1 MEVPDEHDSFRDRAA
16 TIDEQGK
23 RKWVFAYKPRGRF
36 YSARTLLSFFYLLLF
51 FGLPFIKYKG
61 EPFLLLNIIERKFVV
76 FGFVFW
82 SQDFYLFGLTMILFV
97 VFIIVFTVAFG
108 RLFCGWACPQTVFME
123 MVFRKIEYWIDG
135 DAPKQMALK
144 RMPWNAE
151 KIRKRITKWLA
162 FYIMAFLI
170 GNTFL
175 SYIIGVDRLIDI
187 VRDPWGMHVKGFLG
201 MVVFSSV
208 FFMVYLRFREQVCTV
223 VCPYGRLQGVLL
235 DRHSVVVA
243 YDYVRGE
250 PREKNRKG
258 IERKGGDCVDCNLC
272 VHVCPT
278 GIDIR
283 NGTQLDCTNCTACID
298 ACDFMMDKMEKPRG
312 LVRYASESTIADGK
326 PFVITTRLK
335 AYIAVLLCLLGS
347 WLVILFSRS
356 SVDMEIRKVAGLLY
370 QERETGEVTN
380 LYNVMFLNKSHND
393 YQNLHVRVLGSNAA
407 YIEWV
412 GNKDSFI
419 RLPKEAMVKLTG
431 YIVMK
436 QSSVKERQQ
445 KLQLGLYH
453 GNQLLQSEKTNFLA
467 PVSNKK

>member
-1 MEVPDEHDSFRDRAA
+1 M
-16 TIDEQGK
+16 
-23 RKWVFAYKPRGRF
+23 
-36 YSARTLLSFFYLLLF
+36 
-51 FGLPFIKYKG
+51 
-61 EPFLLLNIIERKFVV
+61 V
-76 FGFVFW
+76 FGSVFW
-82 SQDFYLFGLTMILFV
+82 SQDFYLFGIAMILFV

-135 DAPKQMALK
+135 DAPKQQALK
-144 RMPWNAE
+144 RQPWNAE
-151 KIRKRITKWLA
+151 KIRKRVSKWVV
-162 FYIMAFLI
+162 FYLVSFLI

-175 SYIIGVDRLIDI
+175 AYIIGMDELKTII
-187 VRDPWGMHVKGFLG
+187 SDPWGMHVKGFLG
-201 MVVFSSV
+201 MLVFSFV

-298 ACDFMMDKMEKPRG
+298 ACDFMMDKMGKPRG
-312 LVRYASESTIADGK
+312 LVRYASEATIADGK
-326 PFVITTRLK
+326 PFIVTPRLK
-335 AYIAVLLCLLGS
+335 AYIAVLLVLLAG
-347 WLVILFSRS
+347 WLVILISRS
-356 SVDMEIRKVAGLLY
+356 SVDMEVRKVAGLLY
-370 QERETGEVTN
+370 QERENGEVTN

-393 YQNLHVRVLGSNAA
+393 YKQLHVRVMGADA
-407 YIEWV
+407 RIEWV
-412 GNKDSFI
+412 GNADTFI
-419 RLPKEAMVKLTG
+419 QLPKEGMVRLTG

-436 QSSVKERQQ
+436 QADVKERQQ
-445 KLQLGLYH
+445 KLQLGLYV
-453 GNQLLQSEKTNFLA
+453 GDRLLQSEKTVFLA
-467 PVSNKK
+467 PVAK

>member
-1 MEVPDEHDSFRDRAA
+1 MEVPDEHDSFRDRSA
-16 TIDEQGK
+16 TIDDQGK

-36 YSARTLLSFFYLLLF
+36 YSARTLLSYVYLLLF
-51 FGLPFIKYKG
+51 FGLPFVQYKG

-82 SQDFYLFGLTMILFV
+82 SQDFYLFGITMILFV

-135 DAPKQMALK
+135 DAPKQQALK

-151 KIRKRITKWLA
+151 KLRKRITKWVV
-162 FYIMAFLI
+162 FYVVSSLI

-175 SYIIGVDRLIDI
+175 AYIIGMDQLQTI
-187 VRDPWGMHVKGFLG
+187 VSDPWGLHVRGFVG
-201 MVVFSSV
+201 MLVFSFV

-258 IERKGGDCVDCNLC
+258 IVRQGGDCVDCNLC

-312 LVRYASESTIADGK
+312 LIRYASEATIADGK
-326 PFVITTRLK
+326 PFVITPRLK
-335 AYIAVLLCLLGS
+335 AYIAVLLVLLAG
-347 WLVILFSRS
+347 WLVILISRS
-356 SVDMEIRKVAGLLY
+356 SVDMEVRKVAGLLY
-370 QERETGEVTN
+370 QERENGEVTN
-380 LYNVMFLNKSHND
+380 LYNVMFLNKSHNNYD
-393 YQNLHVRVLGSNAA
+393 RLHVRVLGADA
-407 YIEWV
+407 RIEWV
-412 GNKDSFI
+412 GSADTLIK
-419 RLPKEAMVKLTG
+419 LPKEGMVRLTG

-436 QSSVKERQQ
+436 QADVKERQQ
-445 KLQLGLYH
+445 KLQLGLYT
-453 GNQLLQSEKTNFLA
+453 GDRLLQSEKTVFLA
-467 PVSNKK
+467 PVAK

>member
-1 MEVPDEHDSFRDRAA
+1 MEVPDEHDSFRDRSA

-36 YSARTLLSFFYLLLF
+36 YSARTLLSYFYLLLF

-82 SQDFYLFGLTMILFV
+82 SQDFYLFGITMILFV

-135 DAPKQMALK
+135 DAPKQQALK
-144 RMPWNAE
+144 RQSWNAE
-151 KIRKRITKWLA
+151 KIRKRMSKWLV
-162 FYIMAFLI
+162 FYLVSFLI

-175 SYIIGVDRLIDI
+175 AYIIGMDELKTII
-187 VRDPWGMHVKGFLG
+187 SDPWGMHLKGFLG
-201 MVVFSSV
+201 MLVFSFV

-298 ACDFMMDKMEKPRG
+298 ACDFMMDKMGKPRG
-312 LVRYASESTIADGK
+312 LVRYASEATIADGK
-326 PFVITTRLK
+326 PFTVTPRLK
-335 AYIAVLLCLLGS
+335 AYIAVLLVLLAG
-347 WLVILFSRS
+347 WLVILISRS
-356 SVDMEIRKVAGLLY
+356 SVDMEVRKVAGLLY
-370 QERETGEVTN
+370 QERENGEVTN
-380 LYNVMFLNKSHND
+380 LYNVMFLNKSHNN
-393 YQNLHVRVLGSNAA
+393 YNQLHVRVMGADA
-407 YIEWV
+407 RIEWV
-412 GNKDSFI
+412 GNADTFI
-419 RLPKEAMVKLTG
+419 QLPKEGMVRLTG

-436 QSSVKERQQ
+436 QADVKERQQ
-445 KLQLGLYH
+445 KLQLGLYVRDR
-453 GNQLLQSEKTNFLA
+453 LLQSEKTVFLA
-467 PVSNKK
+467 PVAK

>member
-1 MEVPDEHDSFRDRAA
+1 
-16 TIDEQGK
+16 
-23 RKWVFAYKPRGRF
+23 
-36 YSARTLLSFFYLLLF
+36 LSYFYLLLF

-82 SQDFYLFGLTMILFV
+82 SQDFYLFGITMILFV

-135 DAPKQMALK
+135 DAPKQQALK
-144 RMPWNAE
+144 RQPWNAE
-151 KIRKRITKWLA
+151 KIRKRVSKWVV
-162 FYIMAFLI
+162 FYLVSFLI

-175 SYIIGVDRLIDI
+175 AYIIGMDELKTII
-187 VRDPWGMHVKGFLG
+187 SDPWGMHLKGFLG
-201 MVVFSSV
+201 MLVFSFV

-298 ACDFMMDKMEKPRG
+298 ACDFMMDKVGKPRG
-312 LVRYASESTIADGK
+312 LVRYASEATIADGK
-326 PFVITTRLK
+326 PFTVTPRLK
-335 AYIAVLLCLLGS
+335 AYIAVLLVLLAG
-347 WLVILFSRS
+347 WLVILISRS
-356 SVDMEIRKVAGLLY
+356 SVDMEVRKVAGLLY
-370 QERETGEVTN
+370 QERENGEVTN

-393 YQNLHVRVLGSNAA
+393 YKQLHVRVMGADA
-407 YIEWV
+407 RIEWV
-412 GNKDSFI
+412 GNADTFI
-419 RLPKEAMVKLTG
+419 QLPKEGMVRLTG

-436 QSSVKERQQ
+436 QADVKERQQ
-445 KLQLGLYH
+445 KLQLGLYVRDR
-453 GNQLLQSEKTNFLA
+453 LLQSEKTVFLA
-467 PVSNKK
+467 PVAK

>member
-36 YSARTLLSFFYLLLF
+36 YSARTLLTYLYLILF
-51 FGLPFIKYKG
+51 FGLPFLKYKG

-82 SQDFYLFGLTMILFV
+82 SQDFYLFGITMILFV

-135 DAPKQMALK
+135 DAPKQQALQ

-151 KIRKRITKWLA
+151 KIRKRLTKWVV
-162 FYIMAFLI
+162 FYVVSFLI

-175 SYIIGVDRLIDI
+175 AYVIGMDELKTIIS
-187 VRDPWGMHVKGFLG
+187 DPWGMHVKGFLT
-201 MVVFSSV
+201 MLVFSFV

-235 DRHSVVVA
+235 DSHSVVVA

-258 IERKGGDCVDCNLC
+258 AERKGGDCVDCNLC

-298 ACDFMMDKMEKPRG
+298 ACDFMMDKMQKPRG
-312 LVRYASESTIADGK
+312 LIRYASEATIADGK
-326 PFVITTRLK
+326 PFVITPRLK
-335 AYIAVLLCLLGS
+335 AYIAVLLVLLAG
-347 WLVILFSRS
+347 WLVILISRS
-356 SVDMEIRKVAGLLY
+356 SVDMEVRKVAGLLY
-370 QERETGEVTN
+370 QEREDGTVTN
-380 LYNVMFLNKSHND
+380 LYNVMFLNKSHNNYD
-393 YQNLHVRVLGSNAA
+393 RLHVRVLGADA
-407 YIEWV
+407 HLEWV

-419 RLPKEAMVKLTG
+419 RLPKEGMVRLTG

-436 QSSVKERQQ
+436 QNAVKERQQ

-453 GNQLLQSEKTNFLA
+453 GDHLLQSEKTVFLA
-467 PVSNKK
+467 PVAK